1 MADVVAF
8 RAGID
13 GDVRQG
19 GWDDWLTARTGRD
32 DRAAPLGLVATRGL
46 AQGVSPADTWRPTAE
61 REKRLFGPGFLGF
74 VSFGLGFL
82 LSFKNTIFS
91 LSLQQNQYFFLIF
104 LIQKYT
110 FNPTK

>member
-19 GWDDWLTARTGRD
+19 GWDDWLTARTGCD

-74 VSFGLGFL
+74 VSFGLWAGLPLLFQEYHFL
-82 LSFKNTIFS
+82 TFS
-91 LSLQQNQYFFLIF
+91 STKSIF
-104 LIQKYT
+104 LSHL
-110 FNPTK
+110 FNTKIHI